1 MIERSIS
8 GSIQPNEEYPTGLWR
23 AFHLELKPPTPEYRK
38 HPMTKLT
45 SKPILKKASGIL
57 AQEFA
62 TPKDIAWAWVTLLL
76 SQEEQKRDSEEKRY
90 ARIAEFEAWITGLN
104 LPIDPKNPTSTT
116 VSPESVKNSARNVFE
131 WPHEYIFDE
140 QVAAK
145 HPDSKVTYGDTITKP
160 ILDAIKDAGGSDDRP
175 ALIAIL
181 ESYAKEGKEPFANV
195 TPEGIEWKG
204 SNWSEGDKLNLLTI
218 KTLNNR
224 LANLKK
230 KSLI

>member
-1 MIERSIS
+1 
-8 GSIQPNEEYPTGLWR
+8 
-23 AFHLELKPPTPEYRK
+23 
-38 HPMTKLT
+38 MTKLT

-62 TPKDIAWAWVTLLL
+62 IPKDIAWAWVTLLL

-90 ARIAEFEAWITGLN
+90 ARIAEFEAWIVELN
-104 LPIDPKNPTSTT
+104 LPTDPKNPGSTA
-116 VSPESVKNSARNVFE
+116 VSPELVKNSARNVFE
-131 WPHEYIFDE
+131 WPHEYIFE
-140 QVAAK
+140 EPVAAK
-145 HPDSKVTYGDTITKP
+145 HPDSKMTYSDTITKP

-181 ESYAKEGKEPFANV
+181 EGFAKEGKEPFANV

-204 SNWSEGDKLNLLTI
+204 ANWSEGDKLNLLTI

-224 LANLKK
+224 LANLRKK
-230 KSLI
+230 GLI

>member
-1 MIERSIS
+1 
-8 GSIQPNEEYPTGLWR
+8 
-23 AFHLELKPPTPEYRK
+23 
-38 HPMTKLT
+38 MTKLT

-62 TPKDIAWAWVTLLL
+62 IPKDIAWAWVTLLL

-90 ARIAEFEAWITGLN
+90 ARIAEFEAWITELN
-104 LPIDPKNPTSTT
+104 LPTYPKNPSSGA

-131 WPHEYIFDE
+131 WPHEYIFNGP
-140 QVAAK
+140 VAVK
-145 HPDSKVTYGDTITKP
+145 HPDSKTNYSDTITKP

-181 ESYAKEGKEPFANV
+181 EGYAKEGKEPFANV

-224 LANLKK
+224 LANLRKK
-230 KSLI
+230 GLI

>member
-1 MIERSIS
+1 
-8 GSIQPNEEYPTGLWR
+8 
-23 AFHLELKPPTPEYRK
+23 
-38 HPMTKLT
+38 MTKLT

-57 AQEFA
+57 AQDFA

-90 ARIAEFEAWITGLN
+90 ARIAEFEAWIAELN
-104 LPIDPKNPTSTT
+104 LTVDPKNPASGA
-116 VSPESVKNSARNVFE
+116 VSPELVKNSARNVFE

-140 QVAAK
+140 PATAK

-160 ILDAIKDAGGSDDRP
+160 ILDAIRDAGGSDDRP

-181 ESYAKEGKEPFANV
+181 EGYAKEGREPFGSV
-195 TPEGIEWKG
+195 TGEGIEWRG
-204 SNWSEGDKLNLLTI
+204 SNWEEGGKYNLLNI

-224 LANLKK
+224 LANLRKK
-230 KSLI
+230 GLI

>member
-1 MIERSIS
+1 
-8 GSIQPNEEYPTGLWR
+8 
-23 AFHLELKPPTPEYRK
+23 
-38 HPMTKLT
+38 MTKLT

-62 TPKDIAWAWVTLLL
+62 IPKDIAWAWVTLLL

-90 ARIAEFEAWITGLN
+90 ARIAEFEAWIMELN
-104 LPIDPKNPTSTT
+104 LTADPKNLQGGA
-116 VSPESVKNSARNVFE
+116 VSPELVKNSARNVFE

-140 QVAAK
+140 PAVPK

-175 ALIAIL
+175 ALIAIV
-181 ESYAKEGKEPFANV
+181 EGYAKEGKEPFANV

-224 LANLKK
+224 LANLRKK
-230 KSLI
+230 GLI

>member
-1 MIERSIS
+1 
-8 GSIQPNEEYPTGLWR
+8 
-23 AFHLELKPPTPEYRK
+23 
-38 HPMTKLT
+38 MTKLT

-57 AQEFA
+57 SQEFA
-62 TPKDIAWAWVTLLL
+62 IPKDIAWAWVTLLL
-76 SQEEQKRDSEEKRY
+76 SQEEQRRDSEEKRY
-90 ARIAEFEAWITGLN
+90 ARIAEFEAWIMELN
-104 LPIDPKNPTSTT
+104 LPADLKNPEGGA

-140 QVAAK
+140 PATPK

-160 ILDAIKDAGGSDDRP
+160 ILDAIKDAGGSDDRA

-181 ESYAKEGKEPFANV
+181 EGYAKEGKEPFANV
-195 TPEGIEWKG
+195 TAEGIEWKG

-230 KSLI
+230 KGLI